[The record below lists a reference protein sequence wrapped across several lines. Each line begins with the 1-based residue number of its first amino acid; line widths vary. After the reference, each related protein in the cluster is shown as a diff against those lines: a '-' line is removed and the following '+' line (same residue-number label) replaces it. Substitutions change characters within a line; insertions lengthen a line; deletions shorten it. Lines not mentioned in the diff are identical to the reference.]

1 MTPPKTSVKKMFI
14 ACFSII
20 AITIVLS
27 FILLAAYSFHS
38 YRRQIQSYSQAILD
52 LYKYELESTSASL
65 LSFNQE
71 TYTDDYN
78 FIALS
83 LGNYTASEKIVYEY
97 NLRHTIRSRVA
108 PPTAILIFNE
118 AGSISMYKYG
128 RNFSQYLTSEMIE
141 LKQKLMDHCRQTDE
155 SLLNQWTVFRDTQY
169 SLLMNTYKLRDMYVC
184 SVIDLEKIIIRD
196 YQPDEQLLQFA
207 FYNDTDILTNAGYA
221 AQADI
226 TIADIQDSG
235 DSSTYPVDGHL
246 IQAAPLAGLPLSIC
260 CIIPMGHFW
269 VYSRV
274 SVILMIAVFLILG
287 ILVSVVFTLIRRFLI
302 FPLNQIALAAEYL
315 ESGHSPVFPVRKNR
329 VRELQQINDALSGL
343 IRQKITLEQD
353 NRSIEQEKE
362 HAELQYLQLQTRSHF
377 FINCLKSLYHMAE
390 NKEYEKMRRMILAFS
405 DHLRYIFHDTLKLV
419 PLRAELKEVNDYYN
433 ILLLDMDKP
442 LILHQ
447 QVDRQLLDYPVP
459 PLLIQTFLENSFKY
473 CGRTSGPLCF
483 TIRIDR
489 SDMEGQAY
497 LRLRLSDNG
506 VGYSEEMLRKLN
518 QEQVEMYG
526 NDHVGIS
533 NLMKR
538 IQLIYQDYHA
548 VFLNEPV
555 GGAVA
560 LICLP
565 INGADQSD
573 QSTQADAEA
582 I

>member
-1 MTPPKTSVKKMFI
+1 MTLRKTSVKKMFI
-14 ACFSII
+14 TCFSII
-20 AITIVLS
+20 AITIVIS
-27 FILLAAYSFHS
+27 FFLLAAYSFHS

-52 LYKYELESTSASL
+52 LYQYELESISASL

-83 LGNYTASEKIVYEY
+83 TGNYSASEKIVYEY
-97 NLRHTIRSRVA
+97 NLRHTINSRVA
-108 PPTAILIFNE
+108 PPSVILIFNE
-118 AGSISMYKYG
+118 AGSIVMYKYG
-128 RNFSQYLTSEMIE
+128 RNFPQYLSIEMLE
-141 LKQKLMDHCRQTDE
+141 LKQTLMDRCRQTDE
-155 SLLNQWTVFRDTQY
+155 SQLNQWTVLRDEQH
-169 SLLMNTYKLRDMYVC
+169 SLLMNTYKLRELYVC

-207 FYNDTDILTNAGYA
+207 FYNDTDILTNADYA
-221 AQADI
+221 YQAAI
-226 TIADIQDSG
+226 TIADIQESG
-235 DSSTYPVDGHL
+235 RAAAYSDGHL
-246 IQAAPLAGLPLSIC
+246 IQTSALSGLPVSIC
-260 CIIPMGHFW
+260 CIIPMRHFW

-274 SVILMIAVFLILG
+274 SVILMISVFLILG
-287 ILVSVVFTLIRRFLI
+287 CLVSVVFTLIRRLLI

-315 ESGHSPVFPVRKNR
+315 ESEKSPAFSVRENR
-329 VRELQQINDALSGL
+329 VLELQQINDALSGL

-405 DHLRYIFHDTLKLV
+405 DHLRYIYHDTLKLV

-447 QVDRQLLDYPVP
+447 QVERQLLDYPVP

-473 CGRTSGPLCF
+473 SGRPDVPLCF

-506 VGYSEEMLRKLN
+506 VGYSEAMLRKLN
-518 QEQVEMYG
+518 QEETEMYED
-526 NDHVGIS
+526 DHVGIS
-533 NLMKR
+533 NLTKR
-538 IQLIYQDYHA
+538 IQLIYQNNYQA
-548 VFLNEPV
+548 VFLNEPA

-565 INGADQSD
+565 IDR
-573 QSTQADAEA
+573 EV
-582 I
+582 